1 MNETGMD
8 REGKCVCVCVCVCVR
23 ERHTAKE
30 GKVREKKGVWP
41 EGEDDRKE
49 REMTDCK
56 SH

>member
-1 MNETGMD
+1 MD
-8 REGKCVCVCVCVCVR
+8 REGKCVCVCVCMCVCVCD
-23 ERHTAKE
+23 TAKE
-30 GKVREKKGVWP
+30 GKVREKKGAWP